1 MSVLDELLAA
11 THARI
16 DELRA
21 VISEAALEQRIS
33 AAEPPRGF
41 AAAVGGAEVSLIA
54 EVKRA
59 SPTAGVLKEDLN
71 PRELADAYRRGGA
84 SAISVITEPDRFRGT
99 MEDLGA
105 AREAGLPVLRKDF
118 LIDPFQMFES
128 RAWGADAVLLIVRAL
143 GDEMPSL
150 YRAATSLG
158 MDVLVEVFDEND
170 LERAVEL
177 NPPMIGVNHRDL
189 VTFEVDPDRTAKLA
203 PMIPQTCTL
212 VALSGVSQRGDVE
225 ALQSVGAGAVLVGES
240 LVTAPDPAAKIAEL
254 LGR

>member
-1 MSVLDELLAA
+1 MSVLDDLLAA
-11 THARI
+11 TQARI
-16 DELRA
+16 DELRG

-41 AAAVGGAEVSLIA
+41 AAAVGGDDIALIA

-59 SPTAGVLKEDLN
+59 SPTKGVLKEDLN
-71 PRELADAYRRGGA
+71 PRELAEAYRRGGA
-84 SAISVITEPDRFRGT
+84 AAISVITEPDRFRGT

-118 LIDPFQMFES
+118 LIDPFQMFEA

-143 GDEMPSL
+143 GDEMPVL

-158 MDVLVEVFDEND
+158 MDVLVEVFDEAD
-170 LERAVEL
+170 LERALEL
-177 NPPMIGVNHRDL
+177 KPTLIGVNHRDL

-203 PMIPQTCTL
+203 PMIPESCTL
-212 VALSGVSQRGDVE
+212 VALSGVSERRDVTE
-225 ALQSVGAGAVLVGES
+225 LQAAGAGAVLVGES
-240 LVTAPDPAAKIAEL
+240 LVTAHDPAAKIAEL